1 MGKAAA
7 YMGLP
12 FVLLVSIG
20 AGYYAGQW
28 IDQTYG
34 TKFANVIGLILG
46 FALGMYEIMRQ
57 LKQFEKKSG
66 D

>member
-7 YMGLP
+7 YMGIP
-12 FVLLVSIG
+12 FVLLAAIAG
-20 AGYYAGQW
+20 GYYAGQW

-34 TKFANVIGLILG
+34 TKYSNLVGLLLG
-46 FALGMYEIMRQ
+46 FGLGMYEVLRQ
-57 LKQFEKKSG
+57 LKYLDRNSR